1 MREKPLKRRL
11 QMNRTLHYVISF
23 VVLIV
28 LQLLIFNNI
37 QFSGYVNPY
46 VYVMFILIL
55 PMAIPSWILLLLSF
69 MTGFVIDIFSG
80 TMGVHAFATVMA
92 GFARPWV
99 ISLNV
104 TAESSEPETSPSSQ
118 TSGLRWFFIYAVT
131 VVFIHHLSLFFIEVF
146 SFSNFFHTLLRVLL
160 STAVTTF
167 FIVLFDIIRPRR

>member
-1 MREKPLKRRL
+1 
-11 QMNRTLHYVISF
+11 MNRGLQYFVAF

-37 QFSGYVNPY
+37 EFSGFVNPY
-46 VYVMFILIL
+46 IYVMFILIL

-69 MTGFVIDIFSG
+69 VTGFVIDLFSG

-92 GFARPWV
+92 GFARPWILSV
-99 ISLNV
+99 NV
-104 TAESSEPETSPSSQ
+104 TSEASEPEMSPSSH

-131 VVFIHHLSLFFIEVF
+131 VVFIHHLSLFFIEVL
-146 SFSNFFHTLLRVLL
+146 SFRNFFHTLLRVLL

-167 FIVLFDIIRPRR
+167 FVILFDFIRPRR